1 MKVEF
6 VAVVTPAVAAA
17 AVAAAAAAAAVAAC
31 ALLINSFIGLS
42 LTPSLSI
49 LGS

>member
-6 VAVVTPAVAAA
+6 VAVVTPVVAA
-17 AVAAAAAAAAVAAC
+17 AAAAAAAAVAAC

>member
-6 VAVVTPAVAAA
+6 VAVVTPAVAA
-17 AVAAAAAAAAVAAC
+17 AAAAAAAAVAAC